1 MRIILH
7 IGTHKTG
14 TSSIQNVCHKMRAI
28 LLEQGIL
35 YPTITPYN
43 RHSILVTPYVE
54 KLPREFARHF
64 NKNKDLAN
72 TFAYRMWEEI
82 KNEISEKVKLDTIVL
97 SSEHFAN
104 AVDVSGF
111 LDQIH
116 YIAPNCEIDILCYLR
131 RPDDRYLSG
140 IQQKLKGT
148 YKLNWPQNEDLL
160 PDLHKWDGAGRL
172 NLTEFNRS
180 KLLDGDV
187 VSDFLN
193 FIGAKISRRAWAHL
207 GAENISLSAEAMAAV
222 IYYRKNV
229 LPHENG
235 LMSPEVNRLM
245 KIMKNVSA
253 YLPKHLQPKKP
264 QLRPDIRLAALV
276 ATQNRLA
283 TLRDDFGFEFSDKS
297 IYDFAEI
304 NEAFSKTVLLQSKR
318 PQLHNLI
325 DYDPDKLVA
334 LQSATIAHILGKKI
348 QPEKEN
354 SKSDIQ
360 MDRLTW

>member
-14 TSSIQNVCHKMRAI
+14 TSSIQNVCHKMRTT
-28 LLEQGIL
+28 LMEQGIL

-64 NKNKDLAN
+64 NKNKALGN
-72 TFAYRMWEEI
+72 TFANRMWKEI
-82 KNEISEKVKLDTIVL
+82 KNEISENIELHTIIL

-104 AVDVSGF
+104 VVDVSGF
-111 LDQIH
+111 LDQVH
-116 YIAPNCEIDILCYLR
+116 NIAPNCEIDILCYLR

-172 NLTEFNRS
+172 ILKEFNRS
-180 KLLDGDV
+180 NLLDGDV
-187 VSDFLN
+187 VSDFLDC
-193 FIGAKISRRAWAHL
+193 IGAKISRQAWAHL
-207 GAENISLSAEAMAAV
+207 GSENISLSAEAMAAV
-222 IYYRKNV
+222 INYRKNI

-235 LMSPEVNRLM
+235 LMSPEVNRLI
-245 KIMKNVSA
+245 KIMRNVSTS
-253 YLPKHLQPKKP
+253 LPKHLQPKKP
-264 QLRPDIRLAALV
+264 QLKPEIRLAALV
-276 ATQNRLA
+276 ATQKRLA
-283 TLRDDFGFEFSDKS
+283 TLRDDFGFTFSDKTL
-297 IYDFAEI
+297 YDFEKI
-304 NEAFSKTVLLQSKR
+304 TDEFSKTDLLQSKQ
-318 PQLHNLI
+318 PQLHHLI

-334 LQSATIAHILGKKI
+334 LHSATIAHILRKKI
-348 QPEKEN
+348 KKKKEN
-354 SKSDIQ
+354 SKNDVQIGKIA
-360 MDRLTW
+360 